1 MPIVDHTTH
10 IGMYRSTTLQDPAPV
25 DSNIQKS
32 RRAMYRLMPAGLHG
46 CNGLDPQSAIHVF
59 RINVEPV
66 LLFGFEVSLPVGRN
80 LETLEIY
87 LRSCLKQLLTLPR
100 NTSTP
105 AIYILAGYLPVEAL
119 IHKRALSLFGNVC
132 RLPETAVEKQLAY
145 RQLSVKSIQ
154 SSSWYIR
161 IRTIL
166 LKYNLPPA
174 LDLLSS
180 AYTKFTWKKTVRNA
194 VHAYWV
200 NKITTE
206 AGRNKSLQFLN
217 TQSYTPGKSHP
228 LLNIITGSTREASRI
243 HTRLL
248 VATGT
253 YYLQT
258 NRAVFSQGA
267 SDATCLLCGMT
278 EETLFHFLLECPSL
292 EEIQG
297 PIMQEIL
304 DVVHDVQQSTGQLSI
319 GQDLTQLIVDCT
331 VLTHMGDERGVKPK
345 LLQRLQYHSGRLV
358 YGLHAL
364 RYKKLDLIPKTKRKR
379 LKQI

>member
-1 MPIVDHTTH
+1 MVKICQLLIIPPILVCTVQPP
-10 IGMYRSTTLQDPAPV
+10 YK
-25 DSNIQKS
+25 IQQLSIAISKNQGGRCTGS
-32 RRAMYRLMPAGLHG
+32 CRPDYMAATGWT
-46 CNGLDPQSAIHVF
+46 PQSSTHVF

-66 LLFGFEVSLPVGRN
+66 LLFGFEVSPLPVGRN

-87 LRSCLKQLLTLPR
+87 LRSCLKQLLTPPR

-105 AIYILAGYLPVEAL
+105 AIYILAGYLPVDSL
-119 IHKRALSLFGNVC
+119 IHKRAVSLFGNVC
-132 RLPETAVEKQLAY
+132 RLPETAVEKQLAF

-154 SSSWYIR
+154 SSSWYIQ
-161 IRTIL
+161 IGTIL

-180 AYTKFTWKKTVRNA
+180 AYTKFIWKKTVRYA

-206 AGRNKSLQFLN
+206 AGRHKSLQFLN
-217 TQSYTPGKSHP
+217 TQSYIPGKSHP
-228 LLNIITGSTREASRI
+228 LLHIVTGSTRKASRI
-243 HTRLL
+243 HARLL

-258 NRAVFSQGA
+258 NRAAFRQCA
-267 SDATCLLCGMT
+267 SDAICLLCGMT

-292 EEIQG
+292 GLIRG

-304 DVVHDVQQSTGQLSI
+304 DVVHDVTQSTGQLSI

-331 VLTHMGDERGVKPK
+331 VLTHTGDERGVKPE
-345 LLQRLQYHSGRLV
+345 LLQRLQNHSGRLV
-358 YGLHAL
+358 YGFVWATCT
-364 RYKKLDLIPKTKRKR
+364 PV
-379 LKQI
+379 